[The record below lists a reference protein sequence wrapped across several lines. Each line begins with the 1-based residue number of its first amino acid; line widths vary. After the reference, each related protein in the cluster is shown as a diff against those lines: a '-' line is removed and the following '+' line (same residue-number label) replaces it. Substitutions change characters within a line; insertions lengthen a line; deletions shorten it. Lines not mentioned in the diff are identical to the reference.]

1 MKTVNGEET
10 VYTYNALN
18 QLVSD
23 SETSYE
29 YDLNGNLIRVIGSAQ
44 SALYEY
50 NSENKLVRAT
60 VQNGVL
66 VTEES
71 YTYDYEGNRTSK
83 TTHRS
88 DGVTEYVKY
97 LNIAASSLM
106 KLRGCTISVRDI
118 WTLLQVGLFR
128 RIAMRVAFL
137 TRYLYISIFML
148 MLILLLILIR
158 VGILL
163 LVKWYVCLL
172 QLVVFV
178 WLQ

>member
-71 YTYDYEGNRTSK
+71 YTYDY
-83 TTHRS
+83 
-88 DGVTEYVKY
+88 
-97 LNIAASSLM
+97 
-106 KLRGCTISVRDI
+106 
-118 WTLLQVGLFR
+118 
-128 RIAMRVAFL
+128 
-137 TRYLYISIFML
+137 
-148 MLILLLILIR
+148 
-158 VGILL
+158 
-163 LVKWYVCLL
+163 
-172 QLVVFV
+172 
-178 WLQ
+178 